1 MHSCQKPIMIFS
13 CTRNS
18 CAATAKELA
27 RLWNMTN
34 PPSRLWKGPG
44 RQIQV
49 NNEDLNSMASSNNVS
64 DAALTKYSNHRR
76 WSRIPPCRPWSERQT
91 CRRTGFPRWTHKRDM
106 LHFNP
111 CRRREPPL
119 SPCNNQKYRRLA
131 GRWLQRIFRPRD
143 DANART
149 CRSTAI

>member
-1 MHSCQKPIMIFS
+1 MIFS

-49 NNEDLNSMASSNNVS
+49 NNEDLNSMAFSTEVSSAV
-64 DAALTKYSNHRR
+64 LTEYSNRR
-76 WSRIPPCRPWSERQT
+76 RGSRIPSRGP
-91 CRRTGFPRWTHKRDM
+91 
-106 LHFNP
+106 
-111 CRRREPPL
+111 
-119 SPCNNQKYRRLA
+119 
-131 GRWLQRIFRPRD
+131 
-143 DANART
+143 
-149 CRSTAI
+149 